1 MAKLFEERFNHL
13 TAGSAYSHPDGR
25 LVPSMAG
32 GSRVSSEVTTLVT
45 YSGSPALRLLVD
57 NDGSTGVYRAEVSG
71 DGPGATVLN
80 NGKTRGWVS
89 GDEFYVGFSILFADT
104 NDFSNSADQG
114 SFFQLHITQESGGSI
129 NPPLALAVI
138 GENIILFQYSS
149 PVEITENPIQQRRLV
164 IGRVT
169 PGAWSRFELRIRL
182 DHTNAGL
189 VEIRRDG
196 RLVARTTEPNFYN
209 NAGRVAYLKLGA
221 YVSSWRSSPP
231 PAGSSRSVREVYLSD
246 IIVGE
251 SWGDIETEQESR
263 PRAPAARRELR
274 T

>member
-1 MAKLFEERFNHL
+1 MAKLFEERFTGLAVGSQYNHPQGL
-13 TAGSAYSHPDGR
+13 FVR
-25 LVPSMAG
+25 SMAG
-32 GSRVSSEVTTLVT
+32 GEMVGSQVTDAVT
-45 YSGSPALRLLVD
+45 YSGTPALRMWVE
-57 NDGSTGVYRAEVSG
+57 NDGTTAVYRAELSG
-71 DGPGATVLN
+71 DGPGATTLN

-104 NDFSNSADQG
+104 NDLSNSADQG

-138 GENIILFQYSS
+138 GGDIILFQYSS
-149 PVEITENPIQQRRLV
+149 PVEITENPIPQRRLV
-164 IGRVT
+164 IGRAT

-221 YVSSWRSSPP
+221 YVYSWRSAPP
-231 PAGSSRSVREVYLSD
+231 PAGSSRAIREVYLAD

-251 SWGDIETEQESR
+251 SWEDVEAEPAPR
-263 PRAPAARRELR
+263 PQAPAARREIRL
-274 T
+274 